1 MKRFSRYLLKFFQ
14 IPFSEKLLFIE
25 ASVLLFLAKFLLL
38 LLPFRI
44 CIKLTRCK
52 KCTKDEV
59 NPVRLQKIKSA
70 IYRANKLAFWK
81 NVCLVQSFAGR
92 WILNRRRITSSLSIG
107 VAKGDEKELKA
118 HAWLSSGE
126 MEVVKSQPEFV
137 KLYELTE

>member
-1 MKRFSRYLLKFFQ
+1 MKRFSRYLVKFFQ

-44 CIKLTRCK
+44 CIKLMRCK
-52 KCTKDEV
+52 KCTNDEV

-81 NVCLVQSFAGR
+81 NRCLVHSFAAR
-92 WILNRRRITSSLSIG
+92 RMLNKRRIKSILRISIS
-107 VAKGDEKELKA
+107 KDEKNEVIAHASLNSKGVWLVNDYEDFIPIYELK
-118 HAWLSSGE
+118 
-126 MEVVKSQPEFV
+126 
-137 KLYELTE
+137 